1 MLAQHKRWMEA
12 AGANVPQ
19 GVEVELSPLV
29 SYSGEG
35 LQSIAGKTASKSG
48 VAASKEDLLSFFA

>member
-1 MLAQHKRWMEA
+1 MEA